1 MKTSTAI
8 LIGVGVLVGVPL
20 LLVGAVAYAAKRM
33 YDNALRDP
41 AMLPL
46 SGSANG
52 YRWEID
58 NTSAIGLWNWEVDTS
73 AGVEVA
79 SGAAG
84 SLDGAKQS
92 VLSIISGKQ
101 GAS

>member
-1 MKTSTAI
+1 MKTSTAV

-20 LLVGAVAYAAKRM
+20 LLIGVVAYAAKRVL
-33 YDNALRDP
+33 DNALHDP
-41 AMLPL
+41 TMLPL

-52 YRWEID
+52 YRWAID
-58 NTSAIGLWNWEVDTS
+58 NTSVTGLWNWEVDTS

-84 SLDGAKQS
+84 TLDGAKES
-92 VLSIISGKQ
+92 VLSIISGKRE
-101 GAS
+101 AP